1 MPPAHTGA
9 MALFSPLFLSAALFS
24 SAGLAGGAAP
34 APQAP
39 ALPANLMARTW
50 VLTDLA
56 PGGKLRRATGERP
69 TLTWTVQPGSLQ
81 LSGSTGCNTYRGP
94 ATVTGQQLK
103 VSALA
108 TTRRGC
114 APTQAQQENDFLTL
128 LRGASHYRLSGQT
141 LTVYA
146 ASTARLVFTAA
157 PGGSMSTP
165 SNTPTGTTLKAAQL
179 AGDWQLTGLREGS
192 QAVTLPTDAPFTFT
206 ASGTNTLR
214 LSGMAGCN
222 RLMGEVTLS
231 GAGLTF
237 SPLAATR
244 MACEDMTAEQAL
256 TRVLQGSGQVT
267 LKGDTLTWHRSG
279 GEVVMTRRAP
289 AATTADLS
297 GSYRL
302 LSVNGT
308 SADASRAV
316 SLTFKAGQV
325 GGFNGCNSF
334 GGEYS
339 LDKAGHLTAGNL
351 VTTLRACPDQTE
363 QPSLTA
369 LLGNAPT
376 VQLRGR
382 TLTLAAGGERWVFE
396 RE

>member
-1 MPPAHTGA
+1 
-9 MALFSPLFLSAALFS
+9 MAFLSSLFLSAALFS

-39 ALPANLMARTW
+39 ALPANLTTRTW

-56 PGGKLRRATGERP
+56 PGGKLRRVTGERP
-69 TLTWTVQPGSLQ
+69 TLTWTVQPGGLQ

-157 PGGSMSTP
+157 PGGSMTTP
-165 SNTPTGTTLKAAQL
+165 SNTPAGANTPTGTTLKAAQL
-179 AGDWQLTGLREGS
+179 AGDWQLTDLREGG
-192 QAVTLPTDAPFTFT
+192 QAVTLPADAPFTFT

-237 SPLAATR
+237 GPLAATR

-256 TRVLQGSGQVT
+256 SRVLQGSGQVT

-279 GEVVMTRRAP
+279 GEVVLTRRAP

-308 SADASRAV
+308 AADARRTV

-325 GGFNGCNSF
+325 GGFDGCNSF

-351 VTTLRACPDQTE
+351 VTTLRACPDQLD
-363 QPSLTA
+363 QPILTA
-369 LLGNAPT
+369 LLGQAPT

-382 TLTLAAGGERWVFE
+382 TLTLDAGGERWVFE